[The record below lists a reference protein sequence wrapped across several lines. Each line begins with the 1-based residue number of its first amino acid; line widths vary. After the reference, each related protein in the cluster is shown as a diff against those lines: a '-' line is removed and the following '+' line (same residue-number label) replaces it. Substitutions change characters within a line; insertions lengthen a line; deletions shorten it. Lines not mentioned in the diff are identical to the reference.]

1 MPGRGSTRR
10 ATVTATSAE
19 VVRSLPP
26 SLVHSS
32 DDEPGIRRTGTK
44 RFTYRD
50 EVTGRDVRGRAALD
64 RIAALAVPPAWT
76 DVWICREAN
85 GHIQATG
92 RDDRGRKQYRYHP
105 DYRARRDAE
114 KFADLV
120 PFGEALGPLRKQ
132 LRLDLRRRTWD
143 CERVLALVVAL
154 LDTTLVRVGN
164 EGYARENG
172 SYGLTTLRNRHLR
185 DNGRRPTLRFSGKSG
200 LQHEI
205 EIEDPALARLVRR
218 CHQLP
223 GHRLFQWVD
232 DDGTSH
238 PVRSDDVNARL
249 RELTGLDVTAKTFRT
264 WGATTRAASLLAV
277 EDPPGTDREARA
289 TVVRAVDEVAEVLGN
304 TRAVA
309 RSAYVAPVVV
319 TAYEAGR
326 LQEWWAKGPSRPAGG
341 LVADER
347 RLLSVLRRARRAGL

>member
-1 MPGRGSTRR
+1 MA
-10 ATVTATSAE
+10 ATTSDAA
-19 VVRSLPP
+19 RSLPS

-50 EVTGRDVRGRAALD
+50 EVTGKDVRGRATLD

-92 RDDRGRKQYRYHP
+92 RDARGRKQYRYHHEF
-105 DYRARRDAE
+105 RARREAE
-114 KFADLV
+114 KFADLL

-132 LRLDLRRRTWD
+132 VRADLRRTSWD
-143 CERVLALVVAL
+143 SDRVLGLVLAL

-164 EGYARENG
+164 EGYARDNG
-172 SYGLTTLRNRHLR
+172 SYGLTTLRNRHLK
-185 DNGRRPTLRFSGKSG
+185 GSARRPTLRFVGKGG
-200 LQHEI
+200 LEHQVA
-205 EIEDPALARLVRR
+205 IEDPALARLVRR

-223 GHRLFQWVD
+223 GHRLFQWED
-232 DDGTSH
+232 DDGILR

-249 RELTGLDVTAKTFRT
+249 RDLTGLDVTAKSFRT
-264 WGATTRAASLLAV
+264 WGATTTAAAALAA
-277 EDPPGTDREARA
+277 EDPPDTEREAKR
-289 TVVRAVDEVAEVLGN
+289 TIVEAVDEVAEALGN

-309 RSAYVAPVVV
+309 RSSYVAPVVL

-326 LQEWWAKGPSRPAGG
+326 LQEWWAKGPSRAAGG
-341 LVADER
+341 LDADER
-347 RLLSVLRRARRAGL
+347 RLLSVLRKARRAGL